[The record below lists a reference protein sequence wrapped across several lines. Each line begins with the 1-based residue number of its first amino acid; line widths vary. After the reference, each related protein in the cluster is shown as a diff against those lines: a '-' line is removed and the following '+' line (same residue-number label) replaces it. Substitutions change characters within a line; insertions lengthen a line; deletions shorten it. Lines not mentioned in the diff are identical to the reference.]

1 MVEKEALRTVKD
13 DKIMMSFFWFFL
25 AEECHL
31 WVGGYLKYQLVS
43 AISGGDNKFNIIA
56 QWQMLFI
63 LGWISLLTLLRQ

>member
-1 MVEKEALRTVKD
+1 MGVFRENPEAASWSLNTGADYIGRAGAQLR
-13 DKIMMSFFWFFL
+13 
-25 AEECHL
+25 
-31 WVGGYLKYQLVS
+31 S